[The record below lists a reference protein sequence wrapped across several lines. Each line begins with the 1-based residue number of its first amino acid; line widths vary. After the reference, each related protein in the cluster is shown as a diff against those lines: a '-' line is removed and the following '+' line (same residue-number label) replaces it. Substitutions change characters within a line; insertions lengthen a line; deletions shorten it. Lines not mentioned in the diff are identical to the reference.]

1 MQAVLFRKLEL
12 ISILVSLV
20 LKPSNQLRYRG
31 NTLGCVEHYSGK
43 YYGHFLKTWLYNCGS
58 DYSTLYLDQLS
69 WTWGLNHLEMVM

>member
-1 MQAVLFRKLEL
+1 MQAVLFGKLEL

-43 YYGHFLKTWLYNCGS
+43 YYGHFLKT
-58 DYSTLYLDQLS
+58 
-69 WTWGLNHLEMVM
+69 